1 MDGEPAQQVEEARLL
16 LEARKE
22 LYGQTDPKTI
32 DAMLQLASALR
43 DAESYHEA
51 ESVLRTSL
59 SIQNRSDKS
68 DEARVTRTEFNL
80 AIVLDRLGESDSARR
95 IWEKVLEASDRTNG
109 PDSELSI
116 RAAGNL
122 AITLR
127 KLRRYGDEFPLRVR
141 VLESTRKIRGPEH
154 LDTYRSMVDLAQ
166 THRSLG
172 NHEMALSLFTEA
184 VAGLER
190 TGVEPRTILYQKWAI
205 VSELIALKRREQASL
220 MFDQVVAGAIG
231 QLDPS
236 DPFRKSA
243 LRQARAYRLLGRFSR
258 SGSRSRRKGRPSP

>member
-1 MDGEPAQQVEEARLL
+1 MAPTVSCL
-16 LEARKE
+16 
-22 LYGQTDPKTI
+22 
-32 DAMLQLASALR
+32 
-43 DAESYHEA
+43 
-51 ESVLRTSL
+51 
-59 SIQNRSDKS
+59 
-68 DEARVTRTEFNL
+68 F
-80 AIVLDRLGESDSARR
+80 
-95 IWEKVLEASDRTNG
+95 
-109 PDSELSI
+109 

-141 VLESTRKIRGPEH
+141 VLESTSKTRGPEH
-154 LDTYRSMVDLAQ
+154 VDTYRSMVDLAQ

-258 SGSRSRRKGRPSP
+258 SGSRSRRKGRPQPVGWLRSPAYGNALTVRHGQPGRATSLLPTLSRHHGPALACQGPSAFQTSEDTSLTVSIPYCSDAFPFVSTAIR